1 MVEYPEIQ
9 VVDGVYRLWYC
20 GNGFGTVGYA
30 EGRAE
35 SGVEVWL
42 RSGEHAQPDGGWS
55 GWRRVRRRRSVDLRR
70 YVQVRVENVERAREP
85 GGVRPHGVWQG
96 LTAAMRHVERGVR

>member
-30 EGRAE
+30 EGRVE

-42 RSGEHAQPDGGWS
+42 RSGEAAQPDAGWS
-55 GWRRVRRRRSVDLRR
+55 GWRRVRRRQRVELRR
-70 YVQVRVENVERAREP
+70 NVQVRVEMWSEHVSPAVSALTVRGQE
-85 GGVRPHGVWQG
+85 GGR
-96 LTAAMRHVERGVR
+96 